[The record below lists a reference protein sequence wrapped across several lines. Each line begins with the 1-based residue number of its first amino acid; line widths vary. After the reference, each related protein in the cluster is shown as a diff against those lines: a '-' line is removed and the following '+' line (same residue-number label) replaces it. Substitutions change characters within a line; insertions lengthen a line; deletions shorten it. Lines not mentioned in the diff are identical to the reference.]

1 MDGVLI
7 SGPSL
12 AFRPLSDNPWWT
24 TWLAQISGNR
34 TIPDQY
40 SYHLEGITTA
50 IDNDLQTTNATLRA
64 LLQQYDLP
72 ERQINI
78 NEYANPSEQIPAG
91 AAWWI
96 SRLERYDALGLRGN
110 WLSGYALHD
119 LFANLLAKY
128 NGAFNY
134 TATDYAPAGEYQVYK
149 YYNLNMTGD
158 RLQTTGTGDRQL
170 DCYATYDHESKK
182 AKVLVGA
189 RFVAGLWYVTLEN
202 LSTLGLP
209 ASGNLTIQTWGFPG
223 ATVWTIVQAPTDL
236 GLHTHAYD
244 GDFLT
249 FPIFQND
256 QTTAY
261 AFEFDTVF

>member
-1 MDGVLI
+1 MDNVLI

-24 TWLAQISGNR
+24 IWLAQISGNH

-40 SYHLEGITTA
+40 SYHLEGETDA
-50 IDNDLQTTNATLRA
+50 VDNDIQTTNVTLAA
-64 LLQQYDLP
+64 LLQQYRLP

-96 SRLERYDALGLRGN
+96 SRLERYDAIGLRGN
-110 WLSGYALHD
+110 WLGGTTLHD
-119 LFANLLAKY
+119 LFANLLTKY
-128 NGAFNY
+128 ADPFNY

-149 YYNLNMTGD
+149 YYNLNMTGT
-158 RLQTTGTGDRQL
+158 RLQTTGSGDRQL
-170 DCYATYDHESKK
+170 DTYATYDNKK
-182 AKVLVGA
+182 VKVLVGA
-189 RFVAGLWYVTLEN
+189 RFVSGLWYVTLEN
-202 LSTLGLP
+202 LSAYGLP
-209 ASGNLTIQTWGFPG
+209 KAGNLTIQTWGFPG

-236 GLHTHAYD
+236 GLYTHTYD
-244 GDFLT
+244 GNSLT

-261 AFEFDTVF
+261 AFEFDTIR